1 MSTHLRLH
9 TTLMMAVGCGDMI
22 SDQVGERWGFHV
34 CSIRLRPVRLCLFEL
49 RLALSTYYELR
60 LSLARPDASSLCTLS
75 VFPSCSAVAF
85 LTSAP
90 SRHLSRLCEEPR
102 TQHTGA
108 RDWFNSKRTKLYGHI
123 GKTIPINIFKIKSD
137 RRYVHVISFASIIT

>member
-22 SDQVGERWGFHV
+22 SDQVGERRGFHV
-34 CSIRLRPVRLCLFEL
+34 CSIRLRPARLCLFEL
-49 RLALSTYYELR
+49 RLALFTHYELTLLR
-60 LSLARPDASSLCTLS
+60 LSLARPDASSLCTIAVTFS
-75 VFPSCSAVAF
+75 IFPSCSPVAF

-90 SRHLSRLCEEPR
+90 SRHLSRLCEERRPR

-108 RDWFNSKRTKLYGHI
+108 RHRFKTKRTILYGHI
-123 GKTIPINIFKIKSD
+123 GNTITINIFRIK
-137 RRYVHVISFASIIT
+137 

>member
-60 LSLARPDASSLCTLS
+60 LSLARPDASSLYTLS
-75 VFPSCSAVAF
+75 LFSHHAMLLHFSP
-85 LTSAP
+85 P
-90 SRHLSRLCEEPR
+90 H
-102 TQHTGA
+102 H
-108 RDWFNSKRTKLYGHI
+108 
-123 GKTIPINIFKIKSD
+123 
-137 RRYVHVISFASIIT
+137 HVISHVSVKSLGLNTLGPETGLTLKEQSSMDTLARQSP